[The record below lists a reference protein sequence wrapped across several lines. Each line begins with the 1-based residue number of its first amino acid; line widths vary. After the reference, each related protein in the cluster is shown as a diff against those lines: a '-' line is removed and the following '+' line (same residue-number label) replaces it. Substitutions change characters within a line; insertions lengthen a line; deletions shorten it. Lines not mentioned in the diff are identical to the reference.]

1 MEALH
6 LLIGRPSAERA
17 TMFGMAT
24 KARLFI
30 SYDYDNDAFLKEAL
44 VEQSKKPDSPFEFT
58 DASVKVHLTGDWK
71 DKVKGRIDRA
81 DQVAAEVTIAQDL
94 EKPYF
99 LLAGY
104 SDGGNKKPA
113 TALSAD
119 KMYNWTWEN
128 LKDLIAGA
136 R

>member
-1 MEALH
+1 MY
-6 LLIGRPSAERA
+6 R
-17 TMFGMAT
+17 MA
-24 KARLFI
+24 KVRLFI

-44 VEQSKKPDSPFEFT
+44 VEQSKKADSPFEFT
-58 DASVKVHLTGDWK
+58 DASVKAHLTGDWK
-71 DKVKGRIDRA
+71 EKVEGRIGRA
-81 DQVAAEVTIAQDL
+81 DQVAVICGKHTDKATGVAAEVTIAQDL

-119 KMYNWTWEN
+119 KMYKWTWEN